1 MADNSNVLKR
11 LARFT
16 SWKSRCWS
24 AAATAYRQLNLTTTV
39 IVLTLILQLKSAN
52 ATLPNVV
59 KLGGLFENGDETVEM
74 AFRDA
79 VERINSDETILPNTR
94 LEAVIE
100 KLERCDSFQASKKG
114 KLCSTLFTKFNIDF

>member
-1 MADNSNVLKR
+1 MEKTTLNERRVTKNYISRKRKKTLSMSSNR
-11 LARFT
+11 
-16 SWKSRCWS
+16 
-24 AAATAYRQLNLTTTV
+24 LNLNQLVLTF
-39 IVLTLILQLKSAN
+39 VLTLTLQLKPTM

-114 KLCSTLFTKFNIDF
+114 IKIFI

>member
-1 MADNSNVLKR
+1 MIVKTTLYEKR
-11 LARFT
+11 LARFISLQGRFWT
-16 SWKSRCWS
+16 TKAKTNR
-24 AAATAYRQLNLTTTV
+24 LNLTTVV
-39 IVLTLILQLKSAN
+39 IVITLIAQLKSAS

-114 KLCSTLFTKFNIDF
+114 TLN